1 MGKHVDSEKIA
12 FDAPDVP
19 SRRSGMKKARVRG
32 LVSLLRTRPDREKI
46 LLGLCAL
53 LWLLLPGVLLSPA
66 AAQEK
71 AYYGVALIGDPHLP
85 GKNLPAKI
93 SALRTIDGWTD
104 IDRVVVL
111 GDICKETGTPE
122 EYAAAKAFFGRLRKP
137 ARFVAGN
144 HDYIYADE
152 KNTLGRRVK
161 ALPDARRAKLE
172 RFAETFG
179 LSGVYDSERLGGYLM
194 IYLSTDDL
202 DSAHLTQISDGQ
214 LAWLQKRLAENK
226 TVPTLIFFH
235 APLAGTLH
243 KYNEQADTP
252 SFIAQPTGRLH
263 NLILENPQIFLWVSG
278 HMHVPATSESF
289 SAPVNLY
296 EGRVM
301 NIHNPD
307 IERKTIW
314 TNVLRLYPDRVVIRT
329 WDHAKGDWLDGLERT
344 IHPHDQKPL

>member
-1 MGKHVDSEKIA
+1 VKRIIV
-12 FDAPDVP
+12 
-19 SRRSGMKKARVRG
+19 G
-32 LVSLLRTRPDREKI
+32 LSTRPVRKKI
-46 LLGLCAL
+46 LIGVCAL
-53 LWLLLPGVLLSPA
+53 LWMLLPGGLLSHA

-71 AYYGVALIGDPHLP
+71 GYYGIALIGDPHLP
-85 GKNLPAKI
+85 GKELPTKI

-111 GDICKETGTPE
+111 GDICKETGTPA
-122 EYAAAKAFFGRLRKP
+122 EYAAAKEFFGRLQKP

-152 KNTLGRRVK
+152 RDLSGRRVK
-161 ALPDARRAKLE
+161 ALPDARRVKLE
-172 RFAETFG
+172 RFVETFG
-179 LSGVYDSERLGGYLM
+179 LSGVYGSERLGGYLM

-214 LAWLQKRLAENK
+214 LAWLRKKLAKNRNI
-226 TVPTLIFFH
+226 PTLIFFH
-235 APLAGTLH
+235 APLAGTLYQ
-243 KYNEQADTP
+243 YNEQANTP
-252 SFIAQPTGRLH
+252 SFIAQPAGRLH
-263 NLILENPQIFLWVSG
+263 SLIMENPQIFLWVSG

-296 EGRVM
+296 QARLM

-307 IERKTIW
+307 LERRTIW

-329 WDHAKGDWLDGLERT
+329 WDHVKGAWLDGLERT
-344 IHPHDQKPL
+344 IHPQDRRPR